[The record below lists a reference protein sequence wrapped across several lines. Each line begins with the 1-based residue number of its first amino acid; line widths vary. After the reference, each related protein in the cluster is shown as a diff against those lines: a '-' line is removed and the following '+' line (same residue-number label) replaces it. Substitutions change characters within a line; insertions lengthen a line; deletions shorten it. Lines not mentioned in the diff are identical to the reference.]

1 MRYAVTAAAVG
12 GRLVPDSG
20 SGTATRS
27 NPTRSSGGGA
37 VIGGRSTEKDIRQH
51 IRLVSGI
58 EATRRVVRF
67 ADGAVGGFADT
78 VLGRVKESTSIEWNR
93 SSWVEVVVDEWIGVA
108 VGGGCAR

>member
-1 MRYAVTAAAVG
+1 MR
-12 GRLVPDSG
+12 RLAEILTPIPGHVSEILTRP
-20 SGTATRS
+20 ATCLRC
-27 NPTRSSGGGA
+27 PFSS
-37 VIGGRSTEKDIRQH
+37 DLRQAPCGFSRYLSH
-51 IRLVSGI
+51 DCQVCLRVV